1 MATTPR
7 MTRLEYDIDNAL
19 QKFAGARKWK
29 ISFAIA
35 QILANSP
42 EISSYLDEKNREVA

>member
-1 MATTPR
+1 MTTMPR

-19 QKFAGARKWK
+19 QKFASEKKWK

-35 QILANSP
+35 QILENSP